1 MGSDC
6 LLRWQTG
13 QPGALCGPVYLSTV
27 LPINPCLPVWCAK
40 RATEYV
46 SVSFNYPPTT
56 ANQLNISLPGCTVL
70 KRSSIYIWECHSDC
84 RLLSDAPFIIPFT
97 SVGFACPLPSWVSHT
112 TSRKYH
118 IAVDW
123 TVNGDFVCIESCQLL
138 FVLSRQVSQCPRII
152 R

>member
-6 LLRWQTG
+6 LLRCQTG

-56 ANQLNISLPGCTVL
+56 ANQLNISPPGCTVL
-70 KRSSIYIWECHSDC
+70 KRSSVYIWECHSDC

-118 IAVDW
+118 SSGLDCQWWLCMYWLLNHV
-123 TVNGDFVCIESCQLL
+123 SCYL
-138 FVLSRQVSQCPRII
+138 FCPDKCHSVRG
-152 R
+152 